1 MLVGVVGKTNT
12 GKSTFFKAAT
22 LAEVEI
28 ANYPFATIKPNHG
41 VGYIRTRCPGRD
53 FGVECTPKAGFCLGS
68 ERFVPVDMMDV
79 AGLVPEAHKGKGLG
93 NQFLDDLRQAHVL
106 INIIDCSGST
116 SERGEPGSP
125 GTYDPAN
132 DIKLLET
139 ELGMWYLGIL
149 NKSWAQFAK
158 QTQFERKK
166 IGAAVAKQ
174 FSGLNVTE
182 KVADEAIRLLGL
194 DPENAAKWSDEQ
206 LKDFAVELRKRTK
219 PIIVAANK
227 MDVNEA
233 EKNIESLKEQFPE
246 HIIVPCSAESE
257 LALREA
263 AKKQLIKY
271 VPGDKDFE
279 IADAARLSGKQKT
292 ALEFIKKNVLE
303 KFGSTGVQ
311 QTLNKAVFELLNYIA
326 VYPVANPKLQDKD
339 GNVMPDCFLVPQG
352 TTALDF
358 AFKVHTDL
366 GKNFVR
372 AVDVHTKK
380 VMGKEQKLKN
390 GDVVEIISSK

>member
-1 MLVGVVGKTNT
+1 
-12 GKSTFFKAAT
+12 
-22 LAEVEI
+22 
-28 ANYPFATIKPNHG
+28 
-41 VGYIRTRCPGRD
+41 
-53 FGVECTPKAGFCLGS
+53 
-68 ERFVPVDMMDV
+68 
-79 AGLVPEAHKGKGLG
+79 
-93 NQFLDDLRQAHVL
+93 
-106 INIIDCSGST
+106 
-116 SERGEPGSP
+116 
-125 GTYDPAN
+125 
-132 DIKLLET
+132 
-139 ELGMWYLGIL
+139 
-149 NKSWAQFAK
+149 
-158 QTQFERKK
+158 
-166 IGAAVAKQ
+166 
-174 FSGLNVTE
+174 
-182 KVADEAIRLLGL
+182 
-194 DPENAAKWSDEQ
+194 
-206 LKDFAVELRKRTK
+206 
-219 PIIVAANK
+219 